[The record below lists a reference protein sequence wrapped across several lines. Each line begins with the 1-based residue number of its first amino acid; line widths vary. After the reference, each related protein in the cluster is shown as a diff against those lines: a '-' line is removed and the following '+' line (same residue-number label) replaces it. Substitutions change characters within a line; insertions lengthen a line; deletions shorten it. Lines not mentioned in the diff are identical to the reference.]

1 MKRCLYCYQPLEEE
15 QIDFHPQCSKKIFG
29 TTTPPVLPYTKADIE
44 SLALE
49 VVHSQVAITGVQ
61 PKLSVDLSKEK
72 EGEKR
77 FTIVGL
83 WGGYILKPQTEQY
96 LDLPENEDL
105 TMHLAELAKIKTVP
119 HSLIRFKDG
128 SLAYITKRIDRDK
141 KGGKI
146 PMEDMCQLTEKLTE
160 QKYKG
165 SHEQIAKK
173 IVEYSSYPVLD
184 LINYFEVVLFCYLTG
199 NADMHLKNFSLY
211 KGTGETTFGGA
222 EQSQYT
228 LSPAYD
234 LLSTK
239 LVIPEDNEE
248 LALTLNG
255 KKRKFRKSDFDNLM
269 KTFKVDEKVIENV
282 YEKFRKV
289 LPQWYYFIDVS
300 FLPESMKEEY
310 KQLIQSRSTILKC
323 LNGSSLLPVY

>member
-15 QIDFHPQCSKKIFG
+15 QIDFHPRCSKKIFG
-29 TTTPPVLPYTKADIE
+29 IVTPPVLPYSKADIE
-44 SLALE
+44 GLALE
-49 VVHSQVAITGVQ
+49 IVRSQITITGVQ
-61 PKLSVDLSKEK
+61 PKLSVDLEK
-72 EGEKR
+72 DKNGEKR

-83 WGGYILKPQTEQY
+83 WGGYILKPQTGQY
-96 LDLPENEDL
+96 ANLPENEDL

-119 HSLIRFKDG
+119 HSLVRFNDG

-173 IVEYSSYPVLD
+173 VVEYSAYPVLD
-184 LINYFEVVLFCYLTG
+184 LINYFEVLLFCYLTG

-211 KGTGETTFGGA
+211 KGTGE
-222 EQSQYT
+222 YT

-239 LVIPEDNEE
+239 IVIPEDNEE

-255 KKRKFRKSDFDNLM
+255 KKRKLKRTDFDNLL
-269 KTFKVDEKVIENV
+269 KSFKVDEKAIENI

-289 LPQWYYFIDVS
+289 LPQWYDFIDIS
-300 FLPESMKEEY
+300 FLPEPMKAEY
-310 KQLIQSRSTILKC
+310 KQLIAKRSTILDE
-323 LNGSSLLPVY
+323 

>member
-1 MKRCLYCYQPLEEE
+1 MERCLYCYQPLEQHET
-15 QIDFHPQCSKKIFG
+15 DFHSRCSKKIFG
-29 TTTPPVLPYTKADIE
+29 TAIPPVLPYSKADIE

-49 VVHSQVAITGVQ
+49 VVRSQVTITGVQ
-61 PKLSVDLSKEK
+61 PKLSVDLKKEK
-72 EGEKR
+72 GGKKR

-96 LDLPENEDL
+96 ANLPENEDL
-105 TMHLAELAKIKTVP
+105 TMHLARLAKINTVP

-141 KGGKI
+141 KGSKI

-173 IVEYSSYPVLD
+173 IVEFSAYPVLD
-184 LINYFEVVLFCYLTG
+184 LINYVEVLLFCYLTG

-211 KGTGETTFGGA
+211 KKIKETTL
-222 EQSQYT
+222 T
-228 LSPAYD
+228 PAYD

-239 LVIPEDNEE
+239 LVIPEDTEE

-255 KKRKFRKSDFDNLM
+255 KKRKLKRSDFDNLLKTM
-269 KTFKVDEKVIENV
+269 KVEDKVIENT
-282 YEKFRKV
+282 YNKFRKV
-289 LPQWYYFIDVS
+289 LPLWYDFIDIS
-300 FLPESMKEEY
+300 FLPNQMKIDY
-310 KQLIQSRSTILKC
+310 KALIEHRSSILNK
-323 LNGSSLLPVY
+323 

>member
-1 MKRCLYCYQPLEEE
+1 MERCLYCYQLLEQG

-29 TTTPPVLPYTKADIE
+29 TTIPPVLAYSKADIE

-49 VVHSQVAITGVQ
+49 VVRSQITITGVQ
-61 PKLSVDLSKEK
+61 PKLSLDLEKEK
-72 EGEKR
+72 GGGKR

-83 WGGYILKPQTEQY
+83 WGGYILKPQTEHY
-96 LDLPENEDL
+96 PDLPENEDL

-119 HSLIRFKDG
+119 HSLIRLKDG
-128 SLAYITKRIDRDK
+128 SFAYITKRIDRDN
-141 KGGKI
+141 KGNKI

-173 IVEYSSYPVLD
+173 IVEFSAYPVLD
-184 LINYFEVVLFCYLTG
+184 LINYFEVLLFCYLTG

-211 KGTGETTFGGA
+211 KGTG
-222 EQSQYT
+222 QYT
-228 LSPAYD
+228 FAPAYD

-248 LALTLNG
+248 LALTLNS
-255 KKRKFRKSDFDNLM
+255 KKRKLKKVDFDNLL
-269 KTFKVDEKVIENV
+269 KSFKVDEKAIENV
-282 YEKFRKV
+282 YEKFRKI
-289 LPQWYYFIDVS
+289 LPQWYDFIDSS
-300 FLPESMKEEY
+300 FLPEPMKKEY
-310 KQLIQSRSTILKC
+310 KSLIRERSTIL
-323 LNGSSLLPVY
+323 NA

>member
-1 MKRCLYCYQPLEEE
+1 MERCLYCYQPLEQHET
-15 QIDFHPQCSKKIFG
+15 DFHSRCSKKIFG
-29 TTTPPVLPYTKADIE
+29 TATPPLLPYSKADIE

-49 VVHSQVAITGVQ
+49 VVRSQVTITGVQ
-61 PKLSVDLSKEK
+61 PKLSVDLKKEK
-72 EGEKR
+72 GGEKR

-96 LDLPENEDL
+96 ANLPENEDL
-105 TMHLAELAKIKTVP
+105 TMHLARLAKINTVP

-141 KGGKI
+141 KGKKI

-165 SHEQIAKK
+165 SHEQIARK
-173 IVEYSSYPVLD
+173 IVEFSANPVLD
-184 LINYFEVVLFCYLTG
+184 LINYVEILLFCYLTG

-211 KGTGETTFGGA
+211 KKIKE
-222 EQSQYT
+222 ST
-228 LSPAYD
+228 LTPAYD

-239 LVIPEDNEE
+239 LVIPEDTEE

-255 KKRKFRKSDFDNLM
+255 KKRKLKKSDFDNLLKTM
-269 KTFKVDEKVIENV
+269 KVEDKVIDNI
-282 YEKFRKV
+282 YKKFRKV
-289 LPQWYYFIDVS
+289 LPLWNDFIEIS
-300 FLPESMKEEY
+300 FLPDQMKTDY
-310 KQLIQSRSTILKC
+310 KSLIENRSSILNK
-323 LNGSSLLPVY
+323 

>member
-1 MKRCLYCYQPLEEE
+1 MERCLYCYQPLEQNET
-15 QIDFHPQCSKKIFG
+15 DFHSRCSKKIFG
-29 TTTPPVLPYTKADIE
+29 TATPPLLPYSKADIE

-49 VVHSQVAITGVQ
+49 VVRSQVTITGVQ
-61 PKLSVDLSKEK
+61 PKLSVDLEKEK
-72 EGEKR
+72 GGEKR

-96 LDLPENEDL
+96 ANLPENEDL
-105 TMHLAELAKIKTVP
+105 TMHLARLAKINTVP

-141 KGGKI
+141 KGNKI

-173 IVEYSSYPVLD
+173 IVEFSAYPVLD
-184 LINYFEVVLFCYLTG
+184 LVNYVEILLFCYLTG

-211 KGTGETTFGGA
+211 KKIKETTL
-222 EQSQYT
+222 T
-228 LSPAYD
+228 PAYD

-239 LVIPEDNEE
+239 LVIPEDTEE

-255 KKRKFRKSDFDNLM
+255 KKRKLKRSDFDNLLKTM
-269 KTFKVDEKVIENV
+269 KVEDKVIENT
-282 YEKFRKV
+282 YNKFRKV
-289 LPQWYYFIDVS
+289 LPLWYDFIEIS
-300 FLPESMKEEY
+300 FLPNQMKIDY
-310 KQLIQSRSTILKC
+310 KALIEHRSSILNK
-323 LNGSSLLPVY
+323 

>member
-1 MKRCLYCYQPLEEE
+1 MERCLYCYQPLEQHET
-15 QIDFHPQCSKKIFG
+15 DFHSRCSKKIFG
-29 TTTPPVLPYTKADIE
+29 TVIPPVLPYSKADIE
-44 SLALE
+44 SLAL
-49 VVHSQVAITGVQ
+49 VVVRSQVTITGVQ
-61 PKLSVDLSKEK
+61 PKLSVDLKKEK
-72 EGEKR
+72 GGEKR

-96 LDLPENEDL
+96 ANLPENEDL
-105 TMHLAELAKIKTVP
+105 TMHLARLAKINTVP

-141 KGGKI
+141 KGNKI

-173 IVEYSSYPVLD
+173 IVEFSAYPVLD
-184 LINYFEVVLFCYLTG
+184 LINYVEVLLFCYLTG

-211 KGTGETTFGGA
+211 KKIKETTL
-222 EQSQYT
+222 T
-228 LSPAYD
+228 PAYD

-239 LVIPEDNEE
+239 LVIPEDTEE

-255 KKRKFRKSDFDNLM
+255 KKRKLKRSDFDNLLKTM
-269 KTFKVDEKVIENV
+269 KVEDKVIENT
-282 YEKFRKV
+282 YNKFRKV
-289 LPQWYYFIDVS
+289 LPLWYDFIDIS
-300 FLPESMKEEY
+300 FLPNQLRIDY
-310 KQLIQSRSTILKC
+310 KALIEHRSSILNK
-323 LNGSSLLPVY
+323 

>member
-1 MKRCLYCYQPLEEE
+1 MERCLYCYQPLEQNET
-15 QIDFHPQCSKKIFG
+15 DFHSRCSKKIFG
-29 TTTPPVLPYTKADIE
+29 TATPPLLPYSKADIE

-49 VVHSQVAITGVQ
+49 VVRSQVTITGVQ
-61 PKLSVDLSKEK
+61 PKLSVDLEKEK
-72 EGEKR
+72 GGEKR

-96 LDLPENEDL
+96 ANLPENEDL
-105 TMHLAELAKIKTVP
+105 TMHLARLAKINTVP

-141 KGGKI
+141 KGNKI

-165 SHEQIAKK
+165 SYEQIAKK
-173 IVEYSSYPVLD
+173 IVEFSAYPVLD
-184 LINYFEVVLFCYLTG
+184 LINYVEILLFCYLTG

-211 KGTGETTFGGA
+211 KKIKETTL
-222 EQSQYT
+222 T
-228 LSPAYD
+228 PAYD

-239 LVIPEDNEE
+239 LVIPEDTEE

-255 KKRKFRKSDFDNLM
+255 KKRKLKRSDFDNPLKTM
-269 KTFKVDEKVIENV
+269 KVEDKVIENT
-282 YEKFRKV
+282 YNKFRKV
-289 LPQWYYFIDVS
+289 LPLWYDFIDIS
-300 FLPESMKEEY
+300 FLPNQMKIDY
-310 KQLIQSRSTILKC
+310 KALIEHRSSILNK
-323 LNGSSLLPVY
+323 

>member
-1 MKRCLYCYQPLEEE
+1 MERCLYCYQPLEQNET
-15 QIDFHPQCSKKIFG
+15 DFHSRCSKKIFG
-29 TTTPPVLPYTKADIE
+29 TATPPLLPYSKADIE

-49 VVHSQVAITGVQ
+49 VVRSQVTITGVQ
-61 PKLSVDLSKEK
+61 PKLSVDLKKEK
-72 EGEKR
+72 GGEKR

-96 LDLPENEDL
+96 ANLPENEDL
-105 TMHLAELAKIKTVP
+105 TMHLARLAKINTVP

-141 KGGKI
+141 KGNKI

-173 IVEYSSYPVLD
+173 IVEFSAYPVLD
-184 LINYFEVVLFCYLTG
+184 LIYYVEILLFCYLTG

-211 KGTGETTFGGA
+211 KKIKETTL
-222 EQSQYT
+222 T
-228 LSPAYD
+228 PAYD

-239 LVIPEDNEE
+239 LVIPEDTEE

-255 KKRKFRKSDFDNLM
+255 KKRKLKRSDFDNLLKTM
-269 KTFKVDEKVIENV
+269 KVEDKVIENT
-282 YEKFRKV
+282 YNKFRKV
-289 LPQWYYFIDVS
+289 LPLWYDFIDIS
-300 FLPESMKEEY
+300 FLPNQMKIDY
-310 KQLIQSRSTILKC
+310 KALIEHRSSILNK
-323 LNGSSLLPVY
+323 

>member
-1 MKRCLYCYQPLEEE
+1 MERCLYCYQPLEQHET
-15 QIDFHPQCSKKIFG
+15 DFHSRCSKKIFG
-29 TTTPPVLPYTKADIE
+29 TVIPPVLPYSKADIE

-49 VVHSQVAITGVQ
+49 VVRSQVTITGVQ
-61 PKLSVDLSKEK
+61 PKLSVDLKKEK
-72 EGEKR
+72 GGEKR

-96 LDLPENEDL
+96 ANIPENEDL
-105 TMHLAELAKIKTVP
+105 TMHLARLAKINTVP

-141 KGGKI
+141 KGNKI

-173 IVEYSSYPVLD
+173 IVEFSAYPVLD
-184 LINYFEVVLFCYLTG
+184 LINYVEVLLFCYLTG

-211 KGTGETTFGGA
+211 KKIKETTL
-222 EQSQYT
+222 T
-228 LSPAYD
+228 PAYD

-239 LVIPEDNEE
+239 LVIPEDTEE

-255 KKRKFRKSDFDNLM
+255 KKRKLKRSDFDNLLKTM
-269 KTFKVDEKVIENV
+269 KVEDKVIENT
-282 YEKFRKV
+282 YNKFRKV
-289 LPQWYYFIDVS
+289 LPLWYDFIDIS
-300 FLPESMKEEY
+300 FLPNQLRIDY
-310 KQLIQSRSTILKC
+310 KALIEHRSSILNK
-323 LNGSSLLPVY
+323 

>member
-1 MKRCLYCYQPLEEE
+1 MERCLYCYQPLEQNET
-15 QIDFHPQCSKKIFG
+15 DFHSRCSKKIFG
-29 TTTPPVLPYTKADIE
+29 TATPPLLPYSKADIE

-49 VVHSQVAITGVQ
+49 VVRSQVTITGVQ
-61 PKLSVDLSKEK
+61 PKLSVDLEKEK
-72 EGEKR
+72 GGEKR

-96 LDLPENEDL
+96 ANLPENEDL
-105 TMHLAELAKIKTVP
+105 TMHLARLAKINTVP

-141 KGGKI
+141 KGNKI

-173 IVEYSSYPVLD
+173 IVEFSAYPVLD
-184 LINYFEVVLFCYLTG
+184 LINYVEILLFCYLTG

-211 KGTGETTFGGA
+211 KKIKETTL
-222 EQSQYT
+222 T
-228 LSPAYD
+228 PAYD

-239 LVIPEDNEE
+239 LVIPEDTEE

-255 KKRKFRKSDFDNLM
+255 KKRKLKRSDFDNLLKTM
-269 KTFKVDEKVIENV
+269 KVEDKVIENT
-282 YEKFRKV
+282 YNKFRKV
-289 LPQWYYFIDVS
+289 LPLWYDFIDIS
-300 FLPESMKEEY
+300 FLPNQMKTDY
-310 KQLIQSRSTILKC
+310 KALIEHRSSILNK
-323 LNGSSLLPVY
+323 

>member
-1 MKRCLYCYQPLEEE
+1 MKRCLYCYKPLGEE
-15 QIDFHPQCSKKIFG
+15 QIDFHPKCSKKIFG
-29 TTTPPVLPYTKADIE
+29 TTTPPILPYTKGDIE

-49 VVHSQVAITGVQ
+49 VVRSQVTITGVQ
-61 PKLSVDLSKEK
+61 PKLSVNLSKEK

-83 WGGYILKPQTEQY
+83 WGGYILKPQSDQY
-96 LDLPENEDL
+96 LNLPENEDL

-141 KGGKI
+141 KSCKI

-165 SHEQIAKK
+165 SHEQIARK
-173 IVEYSSYPVLD
+173 IVEFSAFPVLD
-184 LINYFEVVLFCYLTG
+184 LINYFEVLLFCYLTG

-211 KGTGETTFGGA
+211 KGTGEYTFA
-222 EQSQYT
+222 
-228 LSPAYD
+228 PAYD

-239 LVIPEDNEE
+239 LVISEDDEE

-255 KKRKFRKSDFDNLM
+255 KKRKLKKSDFDNLL
-269 KTFKVDEKVIENV
+269 KTFKVDEKAIENV
-282 YEKFRKV
+282 YDKFRKA
-289 LPQWYYFIDVS
+289 LPQWYDFIDVS
-300 FLPESMKEEY
+300 FLPEQMKEKY
-310 KQLIQSRSTILKC
+310 KQLIQNRSAIFNT
-323 LNGSSLLPVY
+323 

>member
-1 MKRCLYCYQPLEEE
+1 MERCLYCYQPLEQNET
-15 QIDFHPQCSKKIFG
+15 DFHSRCSKKIFG
-29 TTTPPVLPYTKADIE
+29 TATPPLLPYSKADIE

-49 VVHSQVAITGVQ
+49 VVRSQVTITGVQ
-61 PKLSVDLSKEK
+61 PKLSVDLEKEK
-72 EGEKR
+72 GGEKR

-96 LDLPENEDL
+96 ANLPENEDL
-105 TMHLAELAKIKTVP
+105 TMHLARLAKINTVP

-141 KGGKI
+141 KGNKI

-173 IVEYSSYPVLD
+173 IVEFSAYPVLD
-184 LINYFEVVLFCYLTG
+184 LINYVEVLLFCYLTG

-211 KGTGETTFGGA
+211 KKIKETTL
-222 EQSQYT
+222 T
-228 LSPAYD
+228 PAYD

-239 LVIPEDNEE
+239 LVIPEDTEE

-255 KKRKFRKSDFDNLM
+255 KKRKLKRSDFDNLLKTM
-269 KTFKVDEKVIENV
+269 KVEDKVIENT
-282 YEKFRKV
+282 YNKFRKV
-289 LPQWYYFIDVS
+289 LPLWYDFIDIS
-300 FLPESMKEEY
+300 FLPNQLRIDY
-310 KQLIQSRSTILKC
+310 KALIEHRSSILNK
-323 LNGSSLLPVY
+323 